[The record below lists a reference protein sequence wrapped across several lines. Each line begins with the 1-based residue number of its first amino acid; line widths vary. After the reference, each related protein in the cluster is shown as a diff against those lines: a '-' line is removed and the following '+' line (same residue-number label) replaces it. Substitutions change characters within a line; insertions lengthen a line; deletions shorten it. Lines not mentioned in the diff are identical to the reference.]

1 MYYTLILVSV
11 SMFAVQFI
19 FNSLYAQ
26 SCTKSLYST
35 MVSSVGAGMIGT
47 VCLLFIN
54 GVSLH
59 CTLFT
64 FLMAMWNTVNSLL
77 FTFCGIAALQQIN
90 LSLYSTFS
98 MIGGMLLP
106 FAAGI
111 LFWNEGITWAK
122 ALCFFLIA
130 IGMSFTFEAIGK
142 KGNVLYYL
150 GVFVFNGMSGVISMI
165 YSHADFQKG
174 SSADYSLLSSLLK
187 LAVSGTVLLYLV
199 MIKKEKGRTPKITW
213 KIVGILSG
221 IGVLGHVANYFL
233 LIALAH
239 VPGSMQYPMVT
250 GGVMI
255 CSTVIGFFTKKQ
267 PRKKDVAAVAISFV
281 GLLCLLLPI

>member
-1 MYYTLILVSV
+1 MYYALILVSV
-11 SMFAVQFI
+11 GMFAVQF
-19 FNSLYAQ
+19 FLSSLYAQ
-26 SCTKSLYST
+26 SCTRSLYST
-35 MVSSVGAGMIGT
+35 MVSSVGAGIVGT
-47 VCLLFIN
+47 VCLLLIN
-54 GVSLH
+54 GVSLY
-59 CTLFT
+59 CTPFT
-64 FLMAMWNTVNSLL
+64 FLMALWSTVNSLL

-90 LSLYSTFS
+90 LSLYSAFS

-111 LFWNEGITWAK
+111 LFWSEGITWAK
-122 ALCFFLIA
+122 VLCFLLIA
-130 IGMSFTFEAIGK
+130 VGMCFTFEASGK

-150 GVFVFNGMSGVISMI
+150 GIFVFNGMSGVISMV
-165 YSHADFQKG
+165 YSHAAFPKG
-174 SSADYSLLSSLLK
+174 SSADYSLLSSLLR
-187 LAVSGTVLLYLV
+187 LAVSGTVLLYLIAV
-199 MIKKEKGRTPKITW
+199 KKEENRSPKITW
-213 KIVGILSG
+213 KIVGILAG
-221 IGVLGHVANYFL
+221 VGVLGHVANYFL

-267 PRKKDVAAVAISFV
+267 PRKKDVAAVAVSFV